1 MTDKTSL
8 ENSLTPSTSLSAPST
23 ISSTKEREQVLQRLR
38 NEVESKKLNRLFV
51 EAKEGTISASL
62 REKIQGPTNWSHWV
76 IPGRLIAGAYPG
88 ERTEKEHE
96 ELLETLVLGAK
107 VTTFVNLLEIPE
119 SKRFTPYPETIEK
132 IKKANDLK
140 TEFQHIS
147 FPIPDQSIHSKNE
160 EVVKLVWDIIRLID
174 DGECVYV
181 HCWGGHGRTGTV
193 VSILIGLL
201 FNVSAQTALDV
212 NKKLHSCRIK
222 TNGQVSPQTRTQFD
236 QVRAV
241 SVHPDDL
248 RDKEL

>member
-1 MTDKTSL
+1 M
-8 ENSLTPSTSLSAPST
+8 SA

-88 ERTEKEHE
+88 DYKEKEHE
-96 ELLETLVLGAK
+96 ELLGTLVMDAK
-107 VTTFVNLLEIPE
+107 VTTFVNLLEIAE
-119 SKRFTPYPETIEK
+119 SKRFTPYVETIEK

-140 TEFQHIS
+140 TEFKYIS
-147 FPIPDQSIHSKNE
+147 FPIPDHSINPKNE
-160 EVVKLVWDIIRLID
+160 EVVKLVWDIIKLID
-174 DGECVYV
+174 GGECVYV

-193 VSILIGLL
+193 VSVLIGLV
-201 FNVSAQTALDV
+201 FNVNAQTALDV

-222 TNGQVSPQTRTQFD
+222 TNGQVSPQTPTQFD

-241 SVHPDDL
+241 SVYPDDL